1 MFATAKTTSLCLA
14 LIVGAV
20 ATIAVAPH
28 ILVPTAIKVATVG
41 FKLKILALRLTNIR
55 VRNMQGITTIR
66 LFEL

>member
-41 FKLKILALRLTNIR
+41 FKLKILALRLFLTQMKSLLN
-55 VRNMQGITTIR
+55 
-66 LFEL
+66 